1 MGVLWIGNEAD
12 CYLLSGGNA
21 IEESGAQDTGGY
33 ARTGMRVSRTD
44 ASNLTSTPDWGAVD
58 EIWHKFNYVNAG
70 GVTAGF
76 PIWAAKNA
84 AGQIVAQILSVSA
97 GSSQFQIWSG
107 SAFVNVGAAITNG
120 STALW
125 RYDVHFKG
133 GAAGYVEIWAGPAG
147 AQTKILDTSGA
158 PAAWGSAVAIVRVYH
173 EGTRTGGGF
182 NTNVG
187 SEIVQTT
194 STLSTRNETKQPTS
208 NGTDVGGT
216 GTWADVDESNPFND
230 SDVVTLSAS
239 GQHQSFKAA
248 ARTLTQ
254 AVVSAVTASC
264 RAWYEV
270 GGPTQIKPYLTI
282 SGTRYYG
289 TTFALGLTPQ
299 GYQYSWTINPATS
312 AAFTQAEA
320 NAATLEW
327 GWEAV

>member
-12 CYLLSGGNA
+12 CYLLFGGNA

-33 ARTGMRVSRTD
+33 ARCGMRVSRTD
-44 ASNLTSTPDWGAVD
+44 ASSLTSTPDWGAVD
-58 EIWHKFNYVNAG
+58 EIWHKFNYSTG
-70 GVTAGF
+70 SGVTSGV

-84 AGQIVAQILSVSA
+84 AGQIVAQLITTAVNVV
-97 GSSQFQIWSG
+97 QFQIWNG
-107 SAFVNVGAAITNG
+107 AAFVNVGATFAYSGT
-120 STALW
+120 LW
-125 RYDVHFKG
+125 RFDMHFVG
-133 GAAGYVEIWAGPAG
+133 GAAGYVELWAGPAG
-147 AQTKILDTSGA
+147 AQTKLLDTTGS
-158 PAAWGSAVAIVRVYH
+158 PAAWGSAVSIVRIYH

-182 NTNVG
+182 NSDVG
-187 SEIVQTT
+187 SEIVQTA

-216 GTWADVDESNPFND
+216 GTWADVDEAAPFND

-254 AVVSAVTASC
+254 AVVTGVTASC
-264 RAWYEV
+264 RAWYEA

-289 TTFALGLTPQ
+289 TTFNLGLTPQ
-299 GYQYSWTINPATS
+299 AYQYTWAINPATS